1 VTFTS
6 GTETSRE
13 SLTFLQHRVALF
25 GLAAGGLGLI
35 FLLFR
40 TVVAISTR
48 ALGELAHPSFFYH
61 LLAVALGLS
70 AWLAC
75 RTGTRSRGYVHGAE
89 GLAIVG
95 SSVAY
100 QLMGWHIPLGGRPEM
115 IVLLAMTYSFMA
127 RAAYVPSPARRTLLL
142 SLAVGVP
149 FVVGTYVV
157 YLGAD
162 ETFLRV
168 ASILGTSQAAAEYA
182 TLAALRTAVW
192 WSLTTILATATSS
205 VIYGLRRDVREA
217 RKLGQYT
224 LGEKLGEGGMGV
236 VYRASHAMLRRP
248 TAVKLLPAEKAGE
261 QSIARFEREVQL
273 TAALSHPNTVTIFDY
288 GRTPEGVFYYAMELL
303 DGAPLDALVE
313 LDGALPPER
322 VLHVLDGAAGAL
334 AEAHEIGLIHR
345 DVKPANII
353 LCRQGGLFDVPKV
366 LDFGL
371 VKDLTAGEA
380 SLTGDATLTGTP
392 LYMAP
397 EAITAPGAID
407 ARSDLYSLGA
417 VGYFLATGTHV
428 FAGRNAVEVLGHHL
442 HTKPERPSSRLAH
455 QLSPDLESLLLDC
468 LEKDPGR
475 RPPSAAVLRQRV
487 RACRAYGAWDEERAR
502 RWWKENGDRLRYA
515 GPALPTLSRVSPLG
529 LDAGRVR

>member
-1 VTFTS
+1 VAFTS
-6 GTETSRE
+6 GAETSRE
-13 SLTFLQHRVALF
+13 SLAFQQRRVALF
-25 GLAAGGLGLI
+25 GLASGGLGLI

-40 TVVAISTR
+40 TVVSISAR
-48 ALGELAHPSFFYH
+48 APQELVHPSFVYH
-61 LLAVALGLS
+61 LLAVALSLS

-75 RTGTRSRGYVHGAE
+75 RMGSRSRRYVHGAE

-100 QLMGWHIPLGGRPEM
+100 QLMGWYIPPGGRPEM
-115 IVLLAMTYSFMA
+115 IVLLALTYSFMA
-127 RAAYVPSPARRTLLL
+127 RAAYVPSTARRTLLL

-149 FVVGTYVV
+149 LVVGTYVV
-157 YLGAD
+157 YLSAD
-162 ETFLRV
+162 QTFLRV
-168 ASILGTSQAAAEYA
+168 ASPGPTPPTAAQF
-182 TLAALRTAVW
+182 AALSASTTAVW
-192 WSLTTILATATSS
+192 WSLTTVLATATSS

-248 TAVKLLPAEKAGE
+248 TAVKLLPPDKAGE

-273 TAALSHPNTVTIFDY
+273 TAALSHPNTVTIFDF
-288 GRTPEGVFYYAMELL
+288 GRTPEGLFYYAMELL
-303 DGAPLDALVE
+303 DGAALDVVVD
-313 LDGALPPER
+313 LDGAQPPER

-334 AEAHEIGLIHR
+334 GEAHEIGLIHR

-353 LCRQGGLFDVPKV
+353 LCKQGGVFDVPKV

-380 SLTGDATLTGTP
+380 SLTGSATLAGTP

-397 EAITAPGAID
+397 EAITAQSAMD

-428 FAGRNAVEVLGHHL
+428 FPGRNAVEVLGHHL
-442 HTKPERPSSRLAH
+442 HTMPERPSSRVGRL
-455 QLSPDLESLLLDC
+455 LPPDLESLLLDC

-475 RPPSAAVLRQRV
+475 RPPSAAVLQQRV
-487 RACRAYGAWDEERAR
+487 RACRGYGAWDGERAR
-502 RWWKENGDRLRYA
+502 RWWQQNGERLRSDRTEVSTSSWLSPA
-515 GPALPTLSRVSPLG
+515 GLAR
-529 LDAGRVR
+529 